1 VSNAD
6 EDKGGLVGLSN
17 EQWQTLVELLN
28 SHKGSNTER
37 MIGKNTTWI
46 IDTGASNHMTGNVRI
61 MQKTKSV
68 QGCPVGLPNG
78 EQAVAT
84 REGIVILETGL
95 QLCNV
100 LYVPGLNCNLISVS
114 QLIDD
119 MDCVLQF
126 TNSVCIMQDRTSRT
140 LIGVGER
147 RDGLYYFRGIR
158 HEKVCKVGDMSMLH
172 LWHKRMGHP
181 SMKIS
186 QLISNVG
193 SKNNVFENKACDVCQ
208 RAKQTR
214 DSFPLSDNKA
224 SSSFE
229 LIHCDL
235 WGPYKT
241 PSSCGAYYFLT
252 IVDDFSRAVWIYL
265 LIDKREV
272 SQTLLNFLSL
282 VERQYE
288 KKIKIIRSDNGTE
301 FTCLKTE
308 FIKRGMIFQTSC
320 VGTPQQNGRVERKH
334 RHILNIARALRFQGN
349 LPISFWGECVL
360 TAGYLINRT
369 PTPLLDG
376 KTPYEMLNGKAP
388 LYEHLRVFGSLC
400 YAHNQGRKSDKFT
413 SRSKKCVFVGYAP
426 GKKGWKLFDL
436 DNKNYF
442 VSRDVAFFENEFPF
456 APVDKTLSEPTQS
469 VESENFDTQSV
480 ASEHQEVPLEV
491 ESSEFR
497 GGADV
502 HEVGESQVIQQDD
515 EHEEMNEEDLGRG
528 KRVKIPS
535 VKLNDYVTTY
545 NVQHLSPS
553 TSSLP
558 LQQTSGA
565 PYPIMHYTS
574 CDNFSVKHRRFLAA
588 VSAEK
593 EPKFFSAAVKDP
605 RWRTAMQ
612 QEIQALEDNH
622 TWKLCSLPA
631 NKKALGCKWVY
642 KIKHRSDGTIERFK
656 ARLVILGNH
665 QVEGIDYNETFAPV
679 AKMVTVRI
687 VLAVAAAKNWE
698 LHQMDVHNA
707 FLHGEL
713 QEEVFMKL
721 PPGFR
726 PSQPGMVCK
735 LEKSL
740 YGLKQAPR
748 CWFAK
753 LSSALKQYGFHQS
766 YSDYSLFTLLDK
778 NVQLVVL
785 VYVDDLIICGN
796 NHNSIERF
804 KEYLSRCFHM
814 KDLGLLKYFLGVE
827 VARSPS
833 GIVLCQ
839 RKYVLD
845 IISEAGLLGAKP
857 MPTPLEQNHNLSL
870 AQGEF
875 LDNPERYRRLVGRL
889 IYLCFTRPEL
899 SYSVHILSQFM
910 QQPRTEHWTAALRV
924 VRYLKGNPGQGVF
937 LDSTSDLFLHG
948 WCDADWA
955 ACPLTRRSLTGWIIF
970 LGNSPISWKT
980 KKQQVVSRSSA
991 ESEYRS
997 MANTTCELKWV
1008 KSILCSLGISHSMPM
1023 QLFCDSQFAL
1033 HIAKN
1038 PVFHERT
1045 KHIEV
1050 DCHFIR
1056 NEILHGHLQ
1065 PSYVSTHAQL
1075 ADIFTKALGR
1085 APFQF
1090 LLGKLGI
1097 RNLHAPT

>member
-1 VSNAD
+1 MHVYIYGDTTPKLWWARLIAFRLLSSEFGFRAD
-6 EDKGGLVGLSN
+6 
-17 EQWQTLVELLN
+17 
-28 SHKGSNTER
+28 H
-37 MIGKNTTWI
+37 I
-46 IDTGASNHMTGNVRI
+46 
-61 MQKTKSV
+61 
-68 QGCPVGLPNG
+68 C
-78 EQAVAT
+78 
-84 REGIVILETGL
+84 
-95 QLCNV
+95 
-100 LYVPGLNCNLISVS
+100 
-114 QLIDD
+114 
-119 MDCVLQF
+119 
-126 TNSVCIMQDRTSRT
+126 
-140 LIGVGER
+140 
-147 RDGLYYFRGIR
+147 
-158 HEKVCKVGDMSMLH
+158 
-172 LWHKRMGHP
+172 
-181 SMKIS
+181 
-186 QLISNVG
+186 SNVPLLG
-193 SKNNVFENKACDVCQ
+193 WMEKTASDVIN
-208 RAKQTR
+208 RM
-214 DSFPLSDNKA
+214 
-224 SSSFE
+224 
-229 LIHCDL
+229 LIL
-235 WGPYKT
+235 
-241 PSSCGAYYFLT
+241 
-252 IVDDFSRAVWIYL
+252 
-265 LIDKREV
+265 
-272 SQTLLNFLSL
+272 LSL
-282 VERQYE
+282 AC
-288 KKIKIIRSDNGTE
+288 G
-301 FTCLKTE
+301 L
-308 FIKRGMIFQTSC
+308 
-320 VGTPQQNGRVERKH
+320 
-334 RHILNIARALRFQGN
+334 
-349 LPISFWGECVL
+349 W
-360 TAGYLINRT
+360 
-369 PTPLLDG
+369 
-376 KTPYEMLNGKAP
+376 
-388 LYEHLRVFGSLC
+388 FGSCNMPLPGHVVIYGPPVRRSIIQRC
-400 YAHNQGRKSDKFT
+400 IFGTVPKFSPK
-413 SRSKKCVFVGYAP
+413 SRSKKCVFVGYPP

-436 DNKNYF
+436 DEKKYF

-456 APVDKTLSEPTQS
+456 ATVVKTLSEPTRS
-469 VESENFDTQSV
+469 FENENFETQSV
-480 ASEHQEVPLEV
+480 ASEHQEAPLEV
-491 ESSEFR
+491 ESSELR
-497 GGADV
+497 GGANV
-502 HEVGESQVIQQDD
+502 REVGESQVIQQDD
-515 EHEEMNEEDLGRG
+515 EHEETNEEDLGR
-528 KRVKIPS
+528 
-535 VKLNDYVTTY
+535 
-545 NVQHLSPS
+545 VQ
-553 TSSLP
+553 
-558 LQQTSGA
+558 
-565 PYPIMHYTS
+565 
-574 CDNFSVKHRRFLAA
+574 HRRFLAA

-593 EPKFFSAAVKDP
+593 EPKNFSAAVKDP
-605 RWRTAMQ
+605 RWRAAMQ

-622 TWKLCSLPA
+622 TWKVCSLLA
-631 NKKALGCKWVY
+631 NKKALG
-642 KIKHRSDGTIERFK
+642 S
-656 ARLVILGNH
+656 
-665 QVEGIDYNETFAPV
+665 
-679 AKMVTVRI
+679 KMVTVRI
-687 VLAVAAAKNWE
+687 VLAVAAAKKWE

-766 YSDYSLFTLLDK
+766 YSDYSLFTLLDE

-796 NHNSIERF
+796 NHGSIERF

-839 RKYVLD
+839 RKYALD

-937 LDSTSDLFLHG
+937 LDSASDLYLHG

-1008 KSILCSLGISHSMPM
+1008 KSILCNLGVSHSMPM
-1023 QLFCDSQFAL
+1023 QLFCDSQSAL

-1090 LLGKLGI
+1090 LIGKLGI